1 MQAAANREI
10 LYDSAWISWERIA
23 AGEAGA
29 WIQQIKFY
37 DRWLFLV
44 TDEAGRNFRERA
56 GDEACYRLIEE
67 AFPVTGLV
75 GNRRKGAIEIIEAA
89 SKITI

>member
-1 MQAAANREI
+1 MQAAVNREI

-23 AGEAGA
+23 SRDVGV
-29 WIQQIKFY
+29 WIQQIKFF

-44 TDEAGRNFRERA
+44 TDEAGRSYSEHA
-56 GDEACYRLIEE
+56 GEEACYRIIEE
-67 AFPVTGLV
+67 AFPVTVLV